1 MVSKDEVI
9 TQIQRIAKAEGAPPG
24 YRRFEIASGIAY
36 HEWYGRYW
44 AKWGD
49 ALVEAGFG
57 PNDFQGQLPTESV
70 VEHYVELIQSLGRI
84 PTEGDIRLARH
95 ANPLFPSH
103 NALRRHLGSKQD
115 RLKAALTFLSESGS
129 TSKALE
135 IIQSALDAI
144 PLVPA
149 SAEVEE
155 IDIAGN
161 LVTGF
166 VYLMKSG
173 KYYKI
178 GKTNSID
185 RRKYEIGLHVAEGV
199 KPIHSIETDDPSGI
213 EAYWHNRFK
222 DKRMNGEWF
231 NLSASDIRAFKLRKK
246 FM

>member
-1 MVSKDEVI
+1 
-9 TQIQRIAKAEGAPPG
+9 
-24 YRRFEIASGIAY
+24 
-36 HEWYGRYW
+36 
-44 AKWGD
+44 
-49 ALVEAGFG
+49 
-57 PNDFQGQLPTESV
+57 
-70 VEHYVELIQSLGRI
+70 
-84 PTEGDIRLARH
+84 LARH

-135 IIQSALDAI
+135 IIQSALDAM

-161 LVTGF
+161 LMTGF

-185 RRKYEIGLHVAEGV
+185 RRQYEIGLHVAEGV
-199 KPIHSIETDDPSGI
+199 EPIHSIETDDPSGI